1 MSEPCYNLAMIFISK
16 SLPNQLYG
24 MFIVPCY
31 YDFIFNIAILTTLFI
46 KFNHFPTYFGNKTY
60 TSSSN
65 TFTSLFSKVHDIN
78 IYSYNLTIVNL
89 WR

>member
-46 KFNHFPTYFGNKTY
+46 KFNHFPTYLRNKTY
-60 TSSSN
+60 PSSSN
-65 TFTSLFSKVHDIN
+65 TLLLYFQKLMTLTYKVI
-78 IYSYNLTIVNL
+78 T
-89 WR
+89 